1 MKTTIQSSL
10 ISLLCISTIVLS
22 ACSRDIG
29 EKLPAFDYDFYFTS
43 AITQAEAAKVAN
55 YLLSNGF
62 YKYKH
67 LPVQLAKSKEIYE
80 FRVKAADLDSSD
92 VDFGKKMAIVAQFVS
107 INALNNERVDVHI
120 TDEKFN
126 TLRVIKGL
134 KNKDVTN

>member
-1 MKTTIQSSL
+1 M
-10 ISLLCISTIVLS
+10 
-22 ACSRDIG
+22 
-29 EKLPAFDYDFYFTS
+29 
-43 AITQAEAAKVAN
+43 AN